1 MEERITERMEKKKK
15 INRFLIDLK
24 LSKTQKENCWVLES
38 NKKIVWVIGYRIDNR
53 FKLQEP
59 SRNILQLQLWPTNF

>member
-1 MEERITERMEKKKK
+1 MEKKKK

-38 NKKIVWVIGYRIDNR
+38 NKKIIWVVGYRIDNR
-53 FKLQEP
+53 FKLHVA
-59 SRNILQLQLWPTNF
+59 SKHILQLQLLPTNF